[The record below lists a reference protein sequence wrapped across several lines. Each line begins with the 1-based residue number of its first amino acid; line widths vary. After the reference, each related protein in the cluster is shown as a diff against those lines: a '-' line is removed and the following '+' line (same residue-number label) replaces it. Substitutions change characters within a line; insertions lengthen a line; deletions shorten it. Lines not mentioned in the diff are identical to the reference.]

1 MPVTDKIADYLT
13 RIRNAGAAGHK
24 TVLIPCSKLKIAITQ
39 ILKEQGYITD
49 FKEIRVDGVVQPQLE
64 ITLRYYEGKHAIKE
78 ITRISKPGRRVYV
91 SSDKLPRIKN
101 GLGTAI
107 ISTSKGVISEKEAKR
122 LKVGGEFVCSLW

>member
-13 RIRNAGAAGHK
+13 RIRNAGSAGHK
-24 TVLIPCSKLKIAITQ
+24 NVNIPSSKLKVAITE

-49 FKEIRVDGVVQPQLE
+49 YEVIEEGVQPQLNVK
-64 ITLRYYEGKHAIKE
+64 LRYYEGKHAIKE

-91 SSDKLPRIKN
+91 SADHLPRIKN

-107 ISTSKGVISEKEAKR
+107 ISTSQGIMNEKKAR
-122 LKVGGEFVCSLW
+122 RFNIGGEFVCSLY

>member
-13 RIRNAGAAGHK
+13 RIRNAGIAGHK
-24 TVLIPCSKLKIAITQ
+24 NVQIPSSKLKVAITE

-49 FKEIRVDGVVQPQLE
+49 YEIINEGVRPQLNVK
-64 ITLRYYEGKHAIKE
+64 LRYYEGKHAIKE

-91 SSDKLPRIKN
+91 AADQLPRIKN

-107 ISTSKGVISEKEAKR
+107 ISTSQGVMNEKKAKSFNI
-122 LKVGGEFVCSLW
+122 GGEFVCSLY